1 MYLVVEEVVVK
12 IPQITLMEQVD
23 MAAGAVAVT
32 VDLSHL
38 NLELLVLVEEEALVM
53 DHQIGE
59 ATVVPASSSS
69 HTQHKYSKNSQ

>member
-23 MAAGAVAVT
+23 MVAAAAAVM

-38 NLELLVLVEEEALVM
+38 NLELLLLVVEEALLM
-53 DHQIGE
+53 DHQIGVE
-59 ATVVPASSSS
+59 PVVPE
-69 HTQHKYSKNSQ
+69 